1 MENVDCLLPLK
12 NEISSN
18 IINLIS
24 IFSQLKILMISRKPM
39 LTDGYEQIKDM
50 VLVKDLAPMS
60 DEEAVDLIQC
70 YCRREIY
77 RDAQEDSVALSSS

>member
-18 IINLIS
+18 IINLVS
-24 IFSQLKILMISRKPM
+24 IFNQLKILMISRKPIQM
-39 LTDGYEQIKDM
+39 EEYEQIKDM
-50 VLVKDLAPMS
+50 AVVKDLPPMS

-77 RDAQEDSVALSSS
+77 RDA

>member
-24 IFSQLKILMISRKPM
+24 IFNQLKILMVSRKP
-39 LTDGYEQIKDM
+39 I
-50 VLVKDLAPMS
+50 
-60 DEEAVDLIQC
+60 
-70 YCRREIY
+70 
-77 RDAQEDSVALSSS
+77 

>member
-24 IFSQLKILMISRKPM
+24 IFNQLKILMVSRKPIQ
-39 LTDGYEQIKDM
+39 TEEYEQIKDM
-50 VLVKDLAPMS
+50 VLVKDLPPMS
-60 DEEAVDLIQC
+60 DEEAVELIQC

-77 RDAQEDSVALSSS
+77 RDAQEDALALSSS